1 MNHIAIYTSNSI
13 DKRAL
18 FEAIISNDMLNGHV
32 SCKGRATAVFS
43 GLIINNIIEHEY
55 KHDVFPIQTAE
66 NKSLESMS
74 SGQQKIAL
82 ARYLFEQNPDYMIL
96 DDIQSSIDAHTLA
109 HLMQMIAEQ
118 ASSTQ
123 YVQICYR
130 KEDVLPFVETV
141 LCVDES
147 MQITNTYSLQEFQSQ
162 FVQTSLPHAIK
173 IPQLFD
179 DVPFFDP
186 LIDLRFVSLSYEQ
199 KPVLNSISWKIR
211 PGEFW
216 ELRGPIGSGKSSLL
230 SMIIGDNPK
239 AYGQDMVLF
248 GRKKGS
254 GESIWDIKKNSGY
267 FYPKMVQLFER
278 QNSVQEMIISG
289 FFDSIGLYVRPTKLQ
304 YRIANDWL
312 HVLDDSFRTKGFQQL
327 SPGQQRI
334 VLVIRA
340 LVKHPP
346 LLILD
351 EPTAGLDD
359 ENARVFVDLISVVAS
374 YKKMAIIYVSHR
386 HEKGLQPDFV
396 FELVPQKN
404 GSVGKMY
411 KK

>member
-1 MNHIAIYTSNSI
+1 
-13 DKRAL
+13 
-18 FEAIISNDMLNGHV
+18 V
-32 SCKGRATAVFS
+32 
-43 GLIINNIIEHEY
+43 
-55 KHDVFPIQTAE
+55 
-66 NKSLESMS
+66 
-74 SGQQKIAL
+74 
-82 ARYLFEQNPDYMIL
+82 
-96 DDIQSSIDAHTLA
+96 QS
-109 HLMQMIAEQ
+109 
-118 ASSTQ
+118 
-123 YVQICYR
+123 CYR

-141 LCVDES
+141 VCVDEC
-147 MQITNTYSLQEFQSQ
+147 MQITNVFRLQEFQSR
-162 FVQTSLPHAIK
+162 FLQTSLCNSIT
-173 IPQLFD
+173 IPQLID
-179 DVPFFDP
+179 DVPFFDS
-186 LIDLRFVSLSYEQ
+186 LIDLRAVSLSYEQ
-199 KPVLNSISWKIR
+199 KPVLNAISWKICS
-211 PGEFW
+211 GEFW
-216 ELRGPIGSGKSSLL
+216 ELRGPIGCGKSSLL

-254 GESIWDIKKNSGY
+254 GESVWDIKKNIGY

-289 FFDSIGLYVRPTKLQ
+289 FFDSIGLYVQPTKLQ

-359 ENARVFVDLISVVAS
+359 ENARLFVDLISLVAS

-396 FELVPQKN
+396 FELVPQEN
-404 GSVGKMY
+404 GSVGKIY
-411 KK
+411 KNYII